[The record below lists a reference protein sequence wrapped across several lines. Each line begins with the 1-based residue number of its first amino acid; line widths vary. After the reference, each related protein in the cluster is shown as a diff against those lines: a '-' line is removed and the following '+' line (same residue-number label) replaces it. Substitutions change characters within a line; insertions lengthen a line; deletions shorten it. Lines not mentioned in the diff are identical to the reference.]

1 MKIKLIKFKSVKST
15 NDIAIKLIRKEKVH
29 PTLIFSE
36 IQTKGRGTMGK
47 KWISQKGNLFIS
59 IFFEI
64 DQKRIN
70 FKQFAILNALLLRKL
85 LSKFISKKI
94 KIKWPNDL
102 LYKKEKISGILQ
114 EVITY
119 NQKNY
124 LIVGIGVNTNIV
136 PKNKGFSSTSLKN
149 IIDRKIDNKKILK
162 NIKNNYEKFLI
173 EIKKLSYKKL
183 KKKMLN

>member
-15 NDIAIKLIRKEKVH
+15 NDIAIKLIRKEKVQ

-36 IQTKGRGTMGK
+36 TQTKGRGTMGK

-70 FKQFAILNALLLRKL
+70 FKQFAILNAFLLRKL

-124 LIVGIGVNTNIV
+124 LIVGIGVNTNV
-136 PKNKGFSSTSLKN
+136 APKNKSFSSTSLKN

-183 KKKMLN
+183 KKKMIN

>member
-15 NDIAIKLIRKEKVH
+15 NDIAIKLIRKEKVQ

-94 KIKWPNDL
+94 
-102 LYKKEKISGILQ
+102 
-114 EVITY
+114 
-119 NQKNY
+119 
-124 LIVGIGVNTNIV
+124 
-136 PKNKGFSSTSLKN
+136 
-149 IIDRKIDNKKILK
+149 
-162 NIKNNYEKFLI
+162 
-173 EIKKLSYKKL
+173 
-183 KKKMLN
+183 